1 MGIDFVL
8 RLADGTS
15 PVTLPD
21 PGSGTFDAA
30 GDFDGVLFRSSD
42 PLEVLSR
49 ADPYGDN
56 IVFTHD
62 EAEGVLRDTEILFA
76 RDAERYGRAPQG
88 WRASSRRGLLRLR
101 EMAADR
107 GELPNVQHGTA
118 ERKRRDDRVHPL
130 SGRNSA

>member
-15 PVTLPD
+15 PVTPD

-30 GDFDGVLFRSSD
+30 WRLRWCALQIER
-42 PLEVLSR
+42 PAEVLSR

-62 EAEGVLRDTEILFA
+62 EAEGMLRDTEILA
-76 RDAERYGRAPQG
+76 RDAERYGPASQG

-118 ERKRRDDRVHPL
+118 ER
-130 SGRNSA
+130 

>member
-21 PGSGTFDAA
+21 PGSGTFTAA

-42 PLEVLSR
+42 ALEVLGR

-56 IVFTHD
+56 VIFTHD
-62 EAEGVLRDTEILFA
+62 EAEGMLRDIEILLD
-76 RDAERYGRAPQG
+76 RDFERHGPDPQG
-88 WRASSRRGLLRLR
+88 FRASPRRGLLRLR
-101 EMAADR
+101 EMAVFCRDHP
-107 GELPNVQHGTA
+107 GSTVVQNG
-118 ERKRRDDRVHPL
+118 D
-130 SGRNSA
+130 

>member
-30 GDFDGVLFRSSD
+30 GDFDGVLFRSCD
-42 PLEVLSR
+42 PVEVLSR

-62 EAEGVLRDTEILFA
+62 EAEGMLRDTEILA
-76 RDAERYGRAPQG
+76 RDAERYGPAPQG
-88 WRASSRRGLLRLR
+88 WRASSRHGLLRLR
-101 EMAADR
+101 EMAAFCRDHP
-107 GELPNVQHGTA
+107 GSTIVQNG
-118 ERKRRDDRVHPL
+118 D
-130 SGRNSA
+130 